1 MLLIKGVDDMQ
12 WTTTKTFKAVG
23 LSVAGA
29 VATGTAVCGATA
41 GVASSAPVPTSQGV
55 VRHAA
60 GTAADLSSGKITLR
74 VGPAA
79 AVAGSAT
86 QVENRLPI
94 GEIIKRIL
102 QVLGKGATWLKDQVR
117 RGYSWFVNNV
127 WNKIPSAIRWVIS
140 TGYTVYEI
148 FKEIY
153 NYFF

>member
-1 MLLIKGVDDMQ
+1 MQ

-23 LSVAGA
+23 LGVAGA
-29 VATGTAVCGATA
+29 VAAGTAVCGSVAGTA
-41 GVASSAPVPTSQGV
+41 GSAPVPAPQAV

-60 GTAADLSSGKITLR
+60 GSAADLSSGTISLR

-79 AVAGSAT
+79 AVAGST
-86 QVENRLPI
+86 SQVENRLPI
-94 GEIIKRIL
+94 GEIVKRIL
-102 QVLGKGATWLKDQVR
+102 SVLGKGISWLRDQVR

-153 NYFF
+153 NYLF